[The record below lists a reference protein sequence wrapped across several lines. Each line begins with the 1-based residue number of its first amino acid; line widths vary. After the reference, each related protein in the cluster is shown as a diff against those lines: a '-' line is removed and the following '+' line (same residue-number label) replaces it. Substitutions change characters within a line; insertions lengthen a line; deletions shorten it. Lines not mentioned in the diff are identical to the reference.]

1 MFRATGTWIFVGL
14 KHATWSNATKV
25 CLEGRKVC
33 TWQAARDT
41 FLSKGKTRL
50 SWEVSN
56 YCRTLSVALI

>member
-14 KHATWSNATKV
+14 KNATWSNATKV

-41 FLSKGKTRL
+41 LLSKGKKRL
-50 SWEVSN
+50 SWGGIK
-56 YCRTLSVALI
+56 LL